1 MCLSFYNWSDK
12 QIIPKISMIELSNN
26 SFISCSEFNI
36 TSSFIFTSLLNEHF
50 VTLIHAVRSGVALIG
65 EECLRNIL
73 QPCHLIRRSS
83 CLLGSLHF
91 LLRSSS
97 FPHKVFRNAIRK
109 FLSSTKSSLETLSQV
124 QNNVYCF
131 EKTLRKLWTAFRSF
145 WDSFATT
152 LKLLDNLCIF
162 CLHTPFILYF
172 EKY

>member
-1 MCLSFYNWSDK
+1 
-12 QIIPKISMIELSNN
+12 MIELSNN

-36 TSSFIFTSLLNEHF
+36 TSSFIFTSLLIEHF

-73 QPCHLIRRSS
+73 QPYHLIRRSS
-83 CLLGSLHF
+83 CSLQGSLHF

-109 FLSSTKSSLETLSQV
+109 FLSSTKSSLETFSQV

-131 EKTLRKLWTAFRSF
+131 EKTLRKL
-145 WDSFATT
+145 
-152 LKLLDNLCIF
+152 
-162 CLHTPFILYF
+162 
-172 EKY
+172 